1 MGISYHSIYA
11 PDGAGLNLSDRVVAG
26 TVTAVYTLGASAGAA
41 STIAVTWAEPIPT
54 PYAVVMSPVE
64 DSTYFISAK
73 TTVGFTLNVA
83 PRLAASTL
91 AGGSVE
97 LIILS

>member
-1 MGISYHSIYA
+1 MGIAFHTMYS
-11 PDGAGLNLSDRVVAG
+11 PDGAGLNLFDRAVVG
-26 TVTAVYTLGASAGAA
+26 TLTAVYPVGVSAGAT
-41 STIAVTWAEPIPT
+41 STIAVTWTEPVVT
-54 PYAVVMSPVE
+54 PYAVVMSPIE
-64 DSTYFISAK
+64 DSTCFFTSK

-83 PRLAASTL
+83 PRLATATL

>member
-1 MGISYHSIYA
+1 MGIAYHSIYS
-11 PDGAGLNLSDRVVAG
+11 PDGAGLNLFDRAVVG
-26 TVTAVYTLGASAGAA
+26 TLTAVYTVGASAGAA
-41 STIAVTWAEPIPT
+41 STIAVAWTEPVPT

-64 DSTYFISAK
+64 DSTYFITAK